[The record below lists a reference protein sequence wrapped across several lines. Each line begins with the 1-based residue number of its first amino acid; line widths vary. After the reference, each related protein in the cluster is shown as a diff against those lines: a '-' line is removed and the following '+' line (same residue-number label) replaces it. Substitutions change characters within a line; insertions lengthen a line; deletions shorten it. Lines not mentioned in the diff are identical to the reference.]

1 MTDPRAAFYCVS
13 NSVFFLGAAALINS
27 LRLVGHHDP
36 VYLLDCGL
44 TDDQRQAL
52 SAQATVIEVP
62 DDGPP
67 WLLKT
72 VAPLRHPADV
82 MILIDADI
90 VVTRPLGE
98 LIDTAARGR
107 VVAVEHGSDRFFPEW
122 GRLLGLGDPRR
133 QPYVSSS
140 LVVLD
145 RDVGEPILESMHR
158 AQPRARL
165 GDSPFSGARPEEGLS
180 VNVRTEAVENPFFF
194 PDQDVLNA
202 VLATELERER
212 LEVLDRRLEAIP
224 PFEGL
229 RIADETTLRCSY
241 EDGVEP
247 FAVHHV
253 ASKPWLEWTPHGV
266 YTQLLLRAL
275 LRRDVAIRLRQRD
288 LPAHLRTGLR
298 GRSTTLLDRVLPR
311 RRTRGR

>member
-1 MTDPRAAFYCVS
+1 MSHPNAAFYCVS

-27 LRLVGHHDP
+27 LRLVGHREP
-36 VYLLDCGL
+36 VYVLDCGL
-44 TDDQRQAL
+44 TRDQREAL
-52 SAQATVIEVP
+52 STQATVVEP
-62 DDGPP
+62 PGDGAP

-98 LIDTAARGR
+98 LIATAGGGR

-122 GRLLGLGDPRR
+122 GSLLGLPDPRR

-140 LVVLD
+140 FVVLD
-145 RDVGEPILESMHR
+145 RDVGGPVLESMHR
-158 AQPRARL
+158 AQQRARL
-165 GDSPFSGARPEEGLS
+165 GDSPFSGASPEQGLS
-180 VNVRTEAVENPFFF
+180 VDVRTEAIDNPFFF

-202 VLATELERER
+202 VLASELERER
-212 LEVLDRRLEAIP
+212 LEVLARRLEAIP

-229 RIADETTLRCSY
+229 RVADERTLRCSY

-253 ASKPWLEWTPHGV
+253 ASKPWLEWTPPGV
-266 YTQLLLRAL
+266 YTQLFRRAL
-275 LRRDVAIRLRQRD
+275 LGRDVAMRLRQRD
-288 LPAHLRTGLR
+288 LPPHLRTGLR
-298 GRSTTLLDRVLPR
+298 GRSANLLERVR
-311 RRTRGR
+311 RRRHTPAR